1 MYTPLPT
8 DSGILY
14 TGLSIYREELKK
26 DLPKLQNA
34 MKYNESY
41 KVLIDGHKKNIK
53 RINEIL
59 EELKE
64 NWYWYNKKPTFIK
77 RYSEKEI

>member
-1 MYTPLPT
+1 MYTPIPT

-34 MKYNESY
+34 IKYNKSFKTLVE
-41 KVLIDGHKKNIK
+41 GHKKTIK
-53 RINEIL
+53 RIDEIL
-59 EELKE
+59 EEL
-64 NWYWYNKKPTFIK
+64 
-77 RYSEKEI
+77 